1 MTEARVNSTFSLRQ
15 GMRSESEELEDLP
28 EWVKLVNKYANENKE
43 NKKRIKSKFIYF
55 QDDELS
61 IENLVLNRLK
71 KLHHPLLPDQIIRFP
86 LVFSKI
92 CAILCLTKGQA
103 WSILKR
109 LEKAGC
115 IEIVPYQGI
124 RIKQTQSS
132 KSESL

>member
-1 MTEARVNSTFSLRQ
+1 MKGE
-15 GMRSESEELEDLP
+15 EELEELP
-28 EWVKLVNKYANENKE
+28 EWVKLVNKYANESKE
-43 NKKRIKSKFIYF
+43 NKKRRKDKFVF
-55 QDDELS
+55 SEDDELS
-61 IENLVLNRLK
+61 IEHLVLNRLK
-71 KLHHPLLPDQIIRFP
+71 KLYQPLLPDQIIRFP

-132 KSESL
+132 KSEFL

>member
-1 MTEARVNSTFSLRQ
+1 MDV
-15 GMRSESEELEDLP
+15 EDLP
-28 EWVKLVNKYANENKE
+28 EWVKLVNKYANKNKE
-43 NKKRIKSKFIYF
+43 NKKRKKDKSIYF

-71 KLHHPLLPDQIIRFP
+71 KLHQPLLPDQIIRFP

-124 RIKQTQSS
+124 RIKQTRSS